1 MGEQLMRMQDF
12 GPAYIGGQWQSA
24 ERQFAVVNPATG
36 EALASVS
43 DLSRPQIEAAVE
55 AASQAFAPWS
65 GKTAHERAA
74 ILKRWS
80 ALIMANQEALAQI
93 MTAEQGKPLA
103 EARGETAFGASFL
116 DWFSEEAKRAYGEV
130 IPTAFAAKRYFTIRQ
145 AAGVAAAITPWNFP
159 IAMLARKAAAALAAG
174 CTMVAKPAAETPL
187 CALALAQLGH
197 EAGLPPGVFNVV
209 TTTRAGEAGDVFCQS
224 PKVRVLS
231 FTGSTA
237 VGKQL
242 YRQCADTSKKL
253 ALELGGNAPLLV
265 FDDADLDRAIEGA
278 MANKYRN
285 AGQTCVCANRI
296 FVQSGIYEAFAA
308 RLTEAVAKLSVGA
321 GTEPGVMIGP
331 LINAKA
337 VDKVDRLVKDAVSK
351 GAKVRIGG
359 APHARGRYFYQPTV
373 LGDIAPGMNIM
384 SEEIF
389 GPVAPLVRFDSET
402 SAIAMANDVS
412 VGLAAYAF
420 TRDLSRS
427 IRLAEALQVGIV
439 SLNDGL
445 PSVAVA
451 PFGGVKDSGLGRE
464 GGRQGL
470 DEYMD
475 TKFVCIGL

>member
-1 MGEQLMRMQDF
+1 MRIEDL
-12 GPAYIGGQWQSA
+12 GRAYVGGQWVSVGQ
-24 ERQFAVVNPATG
+24 QFAVVNPASG
-36 EALASVS
+36 ESLASVADMS
-43 DLSRPQIEAAVE
+43 PAQVEEAIEAA
-55 AASQAFAPWS
+55 SLSLKDWS
-65 GKTAHERAA
+65 ARTAHDRAG

-80 ALIMANQEALAQI
+80 TLIMTNQEVLAQI
-93 MTAEQGKPLA
+93 MTAEQGKPIG
-103 EARGETAFGASFL
+103 EARGEVAFGASFL
-116 DWFSEEAKRAYGEV
+116 DWFAEEAKRAYGEV
-130 IPTAFAAKRYFTIRQ
+130 IPTAFSGKRYFTIRQ

-174 CTMVAKPAAETPL
+174 CTLVAKPAAETPL
-187 CALALAQLGH
+187 CALALASLGH

-209 TTTRAGEAGDVFCQS
+209 TTTRAAEAGEVFCRS

-242 YRQCADTSKKL
+242 YRQCADTTKKL

-265 FDDADLDRAIEGA
+265 FDDADLDRAIEGV

-296 FVQSGIYEAFAA
+296 FVQSGVYDVFVA
-308 RLTEAVAKLSVGA
+308 RLTQAVANLKVGA
-321 GTEPGVMIGP
+321 GTESGVSIGP

-337 VDKVDRLVKDAVSK
+337 VEKVDRLVKDATSK
-351 GAKVRIGG
+351 GAKARIGG
-359 APHARGRYFYQPTV
+359 SPHERGRNFYQPTV
-373 LGDIAPGMNIM
+373 LELVAPGMKIM

-389 GPVAPLVRFDSET
+389 GPVAPLVRFDDEA
-402 SAIAMANDVS
+402 SAIAMANEVS

-475 TKFVCIGL
+475 TKFVCIGV

>member
-1 MGEQLMRMQDF
+1 MMRIQDF
-12 GPAYIGGQWQSA
+12 GPAYVAGQWFSS

-36 EALASVS
+36 EPLANVA

-55 AASQAFAPWS
+55 AASQALGPWS
-65 GKTAHERAA
+65 AKTAHERAA

-116 DWFSEEAKRAYGEV
+116 EWFSEEAKRAYGDV
-130 IPTAFAAKRYFTIRQ
+130 IPTAFAGKRYFTIRQ

-197 EAGLPPGVFNVV
+197 EAGLPPGVFNIV
-209 TTTRAGEAGDVFCQS
+209 TTTRAGEAGEVFCQS

-265 FDDADLDRAIEGA
+265 FDDADMDRAIEGV

-285 AGQTCVCANRI
+285 AGQTCVCANRLL
-296 FVQSGIYEAFAA
+296 VQDGVYDAFAK
-308 RLTEAVAKLSVGA
+308 RLAEVVGEMKVGD
-321 GTEPGVMIGP
+321 GTAPGVAIGP
-331 LINAKA
+331 LIDMKA
-337 VDKVDRLVKDAVSK
+337 VEKVESHIADAVKK
-351 GAKVRIGG
+351 GAHIVAGG
-359 APHARGRYFYQPTV
+359 KRSALGGSFFEPTV
-373 LGDIAPGMNIM
+373 LADVTTDMIITK
-384 SEEIF
+384 EETF
-389 GPVAPLVRFDSET
+389 GPVAPLYRFKDEHE
-402 SAIAMANDVS
+402 AIKMANDTEF
-412 VGLAAYAF
+412 GLASYF
-420 TRDLSRS
+420 YSRDIGR
-427 IRLAEALQVGIV
+427 IWRVAEALEYGIVGINEGII
-439 SLNDGL
+439 STEI
-445 PSVAVA
+445 A
-451 PFGGVKDSGLGRE
+451 PFGGMKESGIGRE
-464 GGRQGL
+464 GSKYGIEDYLEIKYLCMGGIDR
-470 DEYMD
+470 
-475 TKFVCIGL
+475 

>member
-1 MGEQLMRMQDF
+1 MRIQDL
-12 GPAYIGGQWQSA
+12 GPAYVAGQWLKTEQ
-24 ERQFAVVNPATG
+24 QFAVANPATG
-36 EALASVS
+36 EHLAQIA
-43 DLSRPQIEAAVE
+43 DLSRAQIQAAVD
-55 AASQAFAPWS
+55 AASDALGAWS
-65 GKTAHERAA
+65 ARTAHDRAA

-103 EARGETAFGASFL
+103 EARGETAFSASFF

-130 IPTAFAAKRYFTIRQ
+130 IPTAFANKRYFTIRQ

-159 IAMLARKAAAALAAG
+159 LGMLARKVAPALAVG

-187 CALALAQLGH
+187 CALALAKLGH
-197 EAGLPPGVFNVV
+197 EAGVPPGVFNVV
-209 TTTRAGEAGDVFCQS
+209 TTTHAAEAGEVFCQS

-237 VGKQL
+237 VGKHL

-253 ALELGGNAPLLV
+253 ALELGGNAPLLI

-278 MANKYRN
+278 LASKFRN
-285 AGQTCVCANRI
+285 AGQTCVSANRI
-296 FVQSGIYEAFAA
+296 FVQSGIYDAFVA
-308 RLTEAVAKLSVGA
+308 RLTEAVSKLSVGNGA
-321 GTEPGVMIGP
+321 DTGVNVGP
-331 LINAKA
+331 LINSKA

-373 LGDIAPGMNIM
+373 LDNIQPGMSIM

-389 GPVAPLVRFDSET
+389 GPVAPLVRFESEA
-402 SAIAMANDVS
+402 SAVAMANEVS

-427 IRLAEALQVGIV
+427 IRLAESLQVGIV
-439 SLNDGL
+439 ALNDGV
-445 PSVAVA
+445 PSVVVA

-470 DEYMD
+470 EEYMD

>member
-1 MGEQLMRMQDF
+1 MRLEDL
-12 GPAYIGGQWQSA
+12 GRAYVGGQWVSA
-24 ERQFAVVNPATG
+24 GQHFAVVNPASG
-36 EALASVS
+36 ESLASVA
-43 DLSRPQIEAAVE
+43 DLSAAQVEQAIEAA
-55 AASQAFAPWS
+55 SLGMKDWS
-65 GKTAHERAA
+65 ARTAHDRAA

-80 ALIMANQEALAQI
+80 SLIMTNQEALAQI
-93 MTAEQGKPLA
+93 MTAEQGKPIG
-103 EARGETAFGASFL
+103 EARGEVAFGASFL
-116 DWFSEEAKRAYGEV
+116 DWFAEEAKRAYGEV
-130 IPTAFAAKRYFTIRQ
+130 IPTAFSGKRYFTIRQ
-145 AAGVAAAITPWNFP
+145 PAGVAAAITPWNFP
-159 IAMLARKAAAALAAG
+159 VAMLARKAAAALAAG
-174 CTMVAKPAAETPL
+174 CTIVAKPAAETPL
-187 CALALAQLGH
+187 CALALASLGH

-209 TTTRAGEAGDVFCQS
+209 TTTRAAEAGEAFCRS

-242 YRQCADTSKKL
+242 YRQCADTTKKL

-265 FDDADLDRAIEGA
+265 FDDADLERAIEGV
-278 MANKYRN
+278 MANKFRN

-296 FVQSGIYEAFAA
+296 FVQSGIYDAFTA
-308 RLTEAVAKLSVGA
+308 RLTQAVANLKVGA
-321 GTEPGVMIGP
+321 GVESGVSIGP

-337 VDKVDRLVKDAVSK
+337 VEKVDRLVKDALSK
-351 GAKVRIGG
+351 GARASIGG
-359 APHARGRYFYQPTV
+359 APHARGGYFYQPTV
-373 LGDIAPGMNIM
+373 LESVAPGMKVM

-389 GPVAPLVRFDSET
+389 GPVAPLVRFDDEG
-402 SAIAMANDVS
+402 SAIAMANEVS

-475 TKFVCIGL
+475 TKFVCIGV

>member
-1 MGEQLMRMQDF
+1 MRLEDL
-12 GPAYIGGQWQSA
+12 GRAYVGGQWVSA
-24 ERQFAVVNPATG
+24 EQHFAVVNPASG
-36 EALASVS
+36 ESLASVA
-43 DLSRPQIEAAVE
+43 DLSPAQVEEAIEAASL
-55 AASQAFAPWS
+55 ALKDWS
-65 GKTAHERAA
+65 ARTAHDRAG

-93 MTAEQGKPLA
+93 MTAEQGKPIG
-103 EARGETAFGASFL
+103 EARGEVAFGASFL
-116 DWFSEEAKRAYGEV
+116 DWFAEEAKRAYGEV
-130 IPTAFAAKRYFTIRQ
+130 IPTAFSGKRYFTIRQ

-159 IAMLARKAAAALAAG
+159 VAMLARKAAAALAAG
-174 CTMVAKPAAETPL
+174 CTVVAKPAAETPL
-187 CALALAQLGH
+187 CALALASLGG

-209 TTTRAGEAGDVFCQS
+209 TTTRAAEAGEAFCRS

-242 YRQCADTSKKL
+242 YRQCADTTKKL

-265 FDDADLDRAIEGA
+265 FDDADLERAIEGV

-296 FVQSGIYEAFAA
+296 FVQSGIYDVFVA
-308 RLTEAVAKLSVGA
+308 RLTQAVANLKVGA
-321 GTEPGVMIGP
+321 GTESGVSIGP

-337 VDKVDRLVKDAVSK
+337 VEKVDRLVKDALSK
-351 GAKVRIGG
+351 GAKARIGG
-359 APHARGRYFYQPTV
+359 APHERGGYFYQPTV
-373 LGDIAPGMNIM
+373 LESVAPGMKVM

-389 GPVAPLVRFDSET
+389 GPVAPLIRFDDEA
-402 SAIAMANDVS
+402 SAIAMANEVS

>member
-1 MGEQLMRMQDF
+1 MKVQDF
-12 GPAYIGGQWQSA
+12 GPAYVAGQWLQSDVK
-24 ERQFAVVNPATG
+24 FAVVNPASG
-36 EALASVS
+36 SPLAQVA
-43 DLSRPQIEAAVE
+43 DLSRAQIGAAVD
-55 AASQAFAPWS
+55 AASEALGPWS
-65 GKTAHERAA
+65 ARTAHDRAA

-103 EARGETAFGASFL
+103 EARGETAFAASFF

-130 IPTAFAAKRYFTIRQ
+130 IPTAFTGKRYFTIRQ

-159 IAMLARKAAAALAAG
+159 ISMLARKAAAALAVG

-187 CALALAQLGH
+187 CALALAHLGA
-197 EAGLPPGVFNVV
+197 EAGLPAGVFNVV
-209 TTTRAGEAGDVFCQS
+209 TTTRAGDAGEVFCQS

-237 VGKQL
+237 VGKHL
-242 YRQCADTSKKL
+242 YRQCADTTKKL

-265 FDDADLDRAIEGA
+265 FDDADLDRAVEGA
-278 MANKYRN
+278 IANKYRN

-308 RLTEAVAKLSVGA
+308 RLTEAVSKLKVGD
-321 GTEPGVMIGP
+321 GTEAGVAIGP
-331 LINAKA
+331 LINRKA
-337 VDKVDRLVKDAVSK
+337 VDKVDRLVKDAVAK
-351 GAKVRIGG
+351 GAGVRIGG
-359 APHARGRYFYQPTV
+359 APHARGAYFYQPTV
-373 LGDIAPGMNIM
+373 LDSVRPGMAIM

-389 GPVAPLVRFDSET
+389 GPVAPLVRFDSE
-402 SAIAMANDVS
+402 AAAVAMANDAS

-439 SLNDGL
+439 ALNDGL

-451 PFGGVKDSGLGRE
+451 PFGGIKDSGLGRE

-475 TKFVCIGL
+475 TKFVCIGV

>member
-1 MGEQLMRMQDF
+1 MRVQDF
-12 GPAYIGGQWQSA
+12 GPAYVAGQWLGSD
-24 ERQFAVVNPATG
+24 RQFAVVNPANG
-36 EALASVS
+36 ETLAQVA
-43 DLSRPQIEAAVE
+43 DLTRAQIETAVE
-55 AASQAFAPWS
+55 AASDALGSWS
-65 GKTAHERAA
+65 AKTAHDRAV

-80 ALIMANQEALAQI
+80 ALIMTNQEALAQI

-130 IPTAFAAKRYFTIRQ
+130 IPTAFAGKRYFTIRQ

-159 IAMLARKAAAALAAG
+159 IAMLARKAAAALAVG

-187 CALALAQLGH
+187 CALALAQLGA

-209 TTTRAGEAGDVFCQS
+209 TTTRAGEAGEVFCQS

-237 VGKQL
+237 VGKHL

-265 FDDADLDRAIEGA
+265 FDDADLDRAVEGA
-278 MANKYRN
+278 MSNKYRN

-296 FVQSGIYEAFAA
+296 FVQSGIYDAFAA
-308 RLTEAVAKLSVGA
+308 RLTQAVSKLSVGA
-321 GTEPGVMIGP
+321 GTEPGVNIGP
-331 LINAKA
+331 LINNKA
-337 VDKVDRLVKDAVSK
+337 VEKVDRLVKDAVSK
-351 GAKVRIGG
+351 GAGVRIGG

-373 LGDIAPGMNIM
+373 LDNIQPGMNVM

-389 GPVAPLVRFDSET
+389 GPVAPLVRFDSEA
-402 SAIAMANDVS
+402 SAISMANDVS

>member
-1 MGEQLMRMQDF
+1 
-12 GPAYIGGQWQSA
+12 
-24 ERQFAVVNPATG
+24 
-36 EALASVS
+36 
-43 DLSRPQIEAAVE
+43 
-55 AASQAFAPWS
+55 
-65 GKTAHERAA
+65 
-74 ILKRWS
+74 
-80 ALIMANQEALAQI
+80 
-93 MTAEQGKPLA
+93 MTAEQGKPLG
-103 EARGETAFGASFL
+103 EARGEVAYGASFL
-116 DWFSEEAKRAYGEV
+116 DWFAEEAKRAYGEV
-130 IPTAFAAKRYFTIRQ
+130 IPTAFSGKRYFTIRQ

-159 IAMLARKAAAALAAG
+159 IAMLTRKAGAALAVG
-174 CTMVAKPAAETPL
+174 CTMVAKPAPETPL
-187 CALALAQLGH
+187 CALALARLAH
-197 EAGLPPGVFNVV
+197 EAGVPPGVFNVV
-209 TTTRAGEAGDVFCQS
+209 TTSRAKEAGEALCRS

-242 YRQCADTSKKL
+242 YRQCADTTKKL

-265 FDDADLDRAIEGA
+265 FDDADLDKAIEGV
-278 MANKYRN
+278 MASKFRN

-296 FVQSGIYEAFAA
+296 FVQSGIYDAFAA
-308 RLTEAVAKLSVGA
+308 RLAQTVANLKVGA
-321 GTEPGVMIGP
+321 GTEPGVSIGP
-331 LINAKA
+331 LINKKA
-337 VDKVDRLVKDAVSK
+337 VEKVDRLVKDALGK
-351 GAKVRIGG
+351 GATVRIGG
-359 APHARGRYFYQPTV
+359 APHERGRYFYQPTV
-373 LGDIAPGMNIM
+373 LESVAPGMQLL

-389 GPVAPLVRFDSET
+389 GPVAPLVRFDDEAS
-402 SAIAMANDVS
+402 SIAMANEAS

-475 TKFVCIGL
+475 TKYVCIGI

>member
-1 MGEQLMRMQDF
+1 MRVQDF
-12 GPAYIGGQWQSA
+12 GPAYVGGQWLESD
-24 ERQFAVVNPATG
+24 RQFAVVNPASG
-36 EALASVS
+36 EPLAQVA
-43 DLSRPQIEAAVE
+43 DLSRAQIEAAVE
-55 AASQAFAPWS
+55 AAADALSAWS
-65 GKTAHERAA
+65 AKTAHDRAV

-93 MTAEQGKPLA
+93 MTAEQGKPIA
-103 EARGETAFGASFL
+103 EARGETAFGASFF

-130 IPTAFAAKRYFTIRQ
+130 IPTAFAGKRYFTIRQ

-159 IAMLARKAAAALAAG
+159 IAMLARKAAAALAVG

-187 CALALAQLGH
+187 CALALAKLGA

-209 TTTRAGEAGDVFCQS
+209 TTTRAGEAGEVFCQS

-237 VGKQL
+237 VGKHL

-265 FDDADLDRAIEGA
+265 FDDADLDRAVEGA

-296 FVQSGIYEAFAA
+296 FVQSGIYDAFAA
-308 RLTEAVAKLSVGA
+308 RLTEAVSKLNVGA
-321 GTEPGVMIGP
+321 GNEAGVSIGP

-337 VDKVDRLVKDAVSK
+337 VEKVDRLVKDAVSK

-373 LGDIAPGMNIM
+373 LDNIQPGMHVM

-389 GPVAPLVRFDSET
+389 GPVAPLVRFDSEA
-402 SAIAMANDVS
+402 SAISMANDVS

>member
-1 MGEQLMRMQDF
+1 
-12 GPAYIGGQWQSA
+12 
-24 ERQFAVVNPATG
+24 
-36 EALASVS
+36 
-43 DLSRPQIEAAVE
+43 
-55 AASQAFAPWS
+55 
-65 GKTAHERAA
+65 
-74 ILKRWS
+74 
-80 ALIMANQEALAQI
+80 
-93 MTAEQGKPLA
+93 
-103 EARGETAFGASFL
+103 
-116 DWFSEEAKRAYGEV
+116 
-130 IPTAFAAKRYFTIRQ
+130 
-145 AAGVAAAITPWNFP
+145 
-159 IAMLARKAAAALAAG
+159 
-174 CTMVAKPAAETPL
+174 
-187 CALALAQLGH
+187 
-197 EAGLPPGVFNVV
+197 V
-209 TTTRAGEAGDVFCQS
+209 TTTRAAEAGEAFCQS

-265 FDDADLDRAIEGA
+265 FDDADLDRAIEGV

-308 RLTEAVAKLSVGA
+308 RLTQAVAKLTVGA

-331 LINAKA
+331 LINTKA
-337 VDKVDRLVKDAVSK
+337 VEKVERLVSDAVNR

-373 LGDIAPGMNIM
+373 LENIAPGMHIM

-389 GPVAPLVRFDSET
+389 GPVAPLVRFESES

-439 SLNDGL
+439 ALNDGL

-470 DEYMD
+470 EEYMD